1 MMNLSLHV
9 IVVAALVLGVAV
21 DARAQ
26 ERPVLSPRDSVM
38 LQMDTNRISVNYG
51 RPSIRGRK
59 IMGELVPWDK
69 VWRTGANE
77 ATHLKTSFD
86 MLIGGTPVTRG
97 TYTLWT
103 IPAAPPNDWT
113 IIINRQTGQ
122 WGTLYNPGMDLAR
135 FHAKATSTPSAIDTF
150 LITLEPTGKEAGLL
164 KLQWESTC
172 VLVPFEKSDRIRPLS
187 PPDSTEITLQGTK
200 IKVTYSKPFMRGRTI
215 WGVVVPMDSI
225 WRTGANSATALTL
238 GGSVEIGGTV
248 IPAGSYTL
256 YSLPTEKQFWLIV
269 SRKPGGGRAEYD
281 KTQDLVRIPMTAET
295 PAATIDPFTI
305 QMIADGQNA
314 AILRLGWSDRSF
326 STRITRR

>member
-1 MMNLSLHV
+1 MNLSLRI
-9 IVVAALVLGVAV
+9 IVVAALVLSVAV

-38 LQMDTNRISVNYG
+38 LQLDTNRISVNYG

-59 IMGELVPWDK
+59 IMGALVPWDK
-69 VWRTGANE
+69 VWRTGANQ

-86 MLIGGTPVTRG
+86 MLIGGTPVPRG

-113 IIINRQTGQ
+113 IVINRQTGQ
-122 WGTLYNPGMDLAR
+122 WGTLYNPSMDLAR
-135 FHAKATSTPSAIDTF
+135 FHAKATSTPSVVDTF
-150 LITLEPTGKEAGLL
+150 LIALESSGKEAGVL
-164 KLQWESTC
+164 KLMWESTC
-172 VLVPFEKSDRIRPLS
+172 VPVPFEKSDRIRPLS
-187 PPDSTEITLQGTK
+187 PPDSTEITLRGTK
-200 IKVTYSKPFMRGRTI
+200 IKVTYGRPFMRGRTI

-225 WRTGANSATALTL
+225 WRTGANAATALAL

-269 SRKPGGGRAEYD
+269 SRKPGGGRPEYD
-281 KTQDLVRIPMTAET
+281 KTQDLVRIAMTAET
-295 PAATIDPFTI
+295 PAATIDPFAI
-305 QMIADGQNA
+305 QLIADGQNA

-326 STRITRR
+326 STRIIRR